1 MSDEVNK
8 TEETTET
15 VEPTVEAT
23 EAAAEPQVDAVETVE
38 ETVAEEVTLPHR
50 DIKPGM
56 IIRVHERIKDVN
68 AKGEEKIRT
77 QVFEGMVM
85 SVRGAGLSRSM
96 IVRKDSYGVMVEK
109 IYPLASPN
117 VEKVEIVKQY
127 KTRRAKLTY
136 LRNIFKRKMKEVK

>member
-23 EAAAEPQVDAVETVE
+23 EATAEPQAEAVGTVE
-38 ETVAEEVTLPHR
+38 ETPVVEELPHR
-50 DIKPGM
+50 DVKPGM

-77 QVFEGMVM
+77 QVFEGMVLGGK
-85 SVRGAGLSRSM
+85 GAGRGRTM
-96 IVRKDSYGVMVEK
+96 TVRKDSYGVMVEK

-117 VEKVEIVKQY
+117 IEKVEIVKQH
-127 KTRRAKLTY
+127 KVRRAKLTY
-136 LRNIFKRKMKEVK
+136 LRNIFKRKMKEVKK